1 MVQTLINKY
10 NKYVKLLSN
19 LEVER
24 IFFSNNSFSV
34 ILKTIKLYYNRL
46 V

>member
-1 MVQTLINKY
+1 MVQTLISKH

-34 ILKTIKLYYNRL
+34 ILKMIKLYYNRL